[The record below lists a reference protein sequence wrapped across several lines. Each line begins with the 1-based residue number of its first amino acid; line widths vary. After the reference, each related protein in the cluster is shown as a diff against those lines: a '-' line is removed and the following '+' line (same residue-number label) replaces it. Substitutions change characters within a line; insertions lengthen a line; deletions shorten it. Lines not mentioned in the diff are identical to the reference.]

1 MATTSRP
8 FELQLNSV
16 TMKVYE
22 LDIPKFT
29 AYRIVFSSPRPQLI
43 VARAKNADKQSF
55 WTSIPEGRQKEAEVL
70 GNLIEDYLSK
80 KGNY

>member
-1 MATTSRP
+1 MSERKP

-43 VARAKNADKQSF
+43 VARARNADKKVF
-55 WTSIPEGRQKEAEVL
+55 WTSIPEGRQKEAEAL

-80 KGNY
+80 KENS

>member
-1 MATTSRP
+1 MSERKP

-16 TMKVYE
+16 SMQVYE
-22 LDIPKFT
+22 LDIPKFS
-29 AYRIVFSSPRPQLI
+29 AFRIVFSSPRPQLI

-55 WTSIPEGRQKEAEVL
+55 WTSIPEGRQKEAESL